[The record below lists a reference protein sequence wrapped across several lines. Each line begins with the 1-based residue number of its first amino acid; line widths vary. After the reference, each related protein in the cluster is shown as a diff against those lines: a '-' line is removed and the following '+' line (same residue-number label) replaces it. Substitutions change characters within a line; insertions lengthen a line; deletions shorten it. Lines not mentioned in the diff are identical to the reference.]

1 MKKFA
6 AISSLLILGTVGIIV
21 TAYLNPGD
29 IKLNFADEDYHL
41 YL

>member
-6 AISSLLILGTVGIIV
+6 ALSSLFVLGTVGLLV
-21 TAYLNPGD
+21 TAYLNPGE
-29 IKLNFADEDYHL
+29 IKLNFADEDYQL

>member
-6 AISSLLILGTVGIIV
+6 AISSLLVLGTVGFLV
-21 TAYLNPGD
+21 TSWLSPGE
-29 IKLNFADEDYHL
+29 ITLNFADEDYHL